1 MPDSPHAA
9 AAPAT
14 SIMPILPAA
23 MPRALVLLFAA
34 ACGLSV
40 ANVYYA
46 QPLLDTL
53 AADFGF
59 SHAAV
64 GVVVSATQV
73 GCALALLLVVPL
85 GDMLDRRR
93 LTLTQLALLCAALL
107 AVGLAA
113 SGAALL
119 AGMLAVG
126 LLGTAMTQGLIA
138 YAASSAAPE
147 ERGRVVGAAQGGVV
161 IGLLLARA
169 LAGAVADAAGWRA
182 VYFVSA
188 GLALLMLAV
197 LWRVLPAQTPTPATA
212 RLSYLALLG
221 SMFGL
226 LARERALQIRGV
238 LALLLFAAFSIFW
251 TALVFPLSAPPHAL
265 SHTAVGAFG
274 LVGALGALGAA
285 RAGRLADRGLGQ
297 WTSAAALLLMLAA
310 WWPLSRAPGSL
321 WVLAAGV
328 VALDL
333 AGQAIHVTNQ
343 SMIFSGHSAAHSRL
357 VGCYMMFYAAG
368 SGAGA
373 IASTAVYAR
382 AGWNGVCVLGAGV
395 SLLALLFWALTLRHM
410 PPASGNLEKPT
421 ARRDFATAMLTVP
434 SYGCASPAELAPLA
448 TVFRGSVQTIKSPQK

>member
-1 MPDSPHAA
+1 MPDSTRAA
-9 AAPAT
+9 TPAR
-14 SIMPILPAA
+14 PILPAA

-34 ACGLSV
+34 ACALSV

-59 SHAAV
+59 SHAAI
-64 GVVVSATQV
+64 GVVIGATQL

-93 LTLTQLALLCAALL
+93 LTLVQSALLCAALA
-107 AVGLAA
+107 AVGLAS

-138 YAASSAAPE
+138 YAASSAAPH

-161 IGLLLARA
+161 IGLLLART
-169 LAGAVADAAGWRA
+169 LAGAVADLAGWRA
-182 VYFVSA
+182 VYCVSA

-197 LWRVLPAQTPTPATA
+197 LWRVLPAPAPASTAATA
-212 RLSYLALLG
+212 RLSYLELLG

-285 RAGRLADRGLGQ
+285 RAGRLADRGRGQ
-297 WTSAAALLLMLAA
+297 WTSGAALLLMLAA
-310 WWPLSRAPGSL
+310 WLPLSFATSSL
-321 WVLAAGV
+321 WALAAGV

-357 VGCYMMFYAAG
+357 VACYMMFYAAG

-373 IASTAVYAR
+373 IASTAAYAR
-382 AGWNGVCVLGAGV
+382 AGWNGVCLLGAGV
-395 SLLALLFWALTLRHM
+395 SLLALLFWALTLRRM
-410 PPASGNLEKPT
+410 PP
-421 ARRDFATAMLTVP
+421 
-434 SYGCASPAELAPLA
+434 
-448 TVFRGSVQTIKSPQK
+448 